1 MQLGNG
7 GLSIQALTGWSNIDS
22 PSVWDCT
29 VAIDASLPIRVLK
42 YNAAD
47 PLKSIPATAQT
58 LTSSSQP
65 PTHQA
70 NMPRARLILNADT
83 HQRIWQM
90 WTLLCPVEPPE
101 QPRTFRN
108 VTWLGHSTSQITAEV
123 ISRQAINEMITYD
136 GKMPE
141 ATLSL
146 NPAVDTTNTTP

>member
-1 MQLGNG
+1 
-7 GLSIQALTGWSNIDS
+7 
-22 PSVWDCT
+22 
-29 VAIDASLPIRVLK
+29 
-42 YNAAD
+42 
-47 PLKSIPATAQT
+47 
-58 LTSSSQP
+58 
-65 PTHQA
+65 
-70 NMPRARLILNADT
+70 
-83 HQRIWQM
+83 M

-123 ISRQAINEMITYD
+123 ISRQTINEMITYD